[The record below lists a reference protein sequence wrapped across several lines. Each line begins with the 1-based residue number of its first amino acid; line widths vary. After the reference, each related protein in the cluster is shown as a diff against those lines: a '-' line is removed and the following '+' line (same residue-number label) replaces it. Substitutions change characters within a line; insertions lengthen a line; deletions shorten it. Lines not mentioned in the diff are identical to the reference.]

1 MTQTPAE
8 TPQSILDFW
17 FGDYSP
23 KAFEEH
29 AKLWFGGGPKVDEMI
44 AARFWATVETLAAGD
59 ARTWASQGAK
69 SRLAAIIALD
79 QFSRS
84 IYRNTPQSFANDPLA
99 LSLTKEAIAHGE
111 EAQLGPVEL
120 FFLYLPLEHSE
131 AAADQDTSLRK
142 FAALEA
148 SALSEVRDL
157 ITSAHDYAIRHAQ
170 VIARFHRFPHRN
182 KILGRESTAEE
193 LEFLKKNPGF

>member
-1 MTQTPAE
+1 MTE
-8 TPQSILDFW
+8 TPESILDFW
-17 FGDYSP
+17 FGDYSR
-23 KAFEEH
+23 KAFDDR

-44 AARFWATVETLAAGD
+44 SARFRSTVEAVASGEAQRWAA
-59 ARTWASQGAK
+59 QGARH
-69 SRLAAIIALD
+69 RLAAIIALD

-84 IYRNTPQSFANDPLA
+84 IYRNTPRSFANDPLA
-99 LSLTKEAIAHGE
+99 LSLAKEAMANGE
-111 EAQLGPVEL
+111 EAQLAPMER

-131 AAADQDTSLRK
+131 AAADQEASLAR

-148 SALSEVRDL
+148 AAPRDIRDL

-170 VIARFHRFPHRN
+170 IIARFHRFPHRN
-182 KILGRESTAEE
+182 RILGRESTAEE